1 MQQTGYIEIDGER
14 IKVLVRNKKYS
25 RLLKIRSSGRDGREM
40 TDEQEY
46 LKDYPGLVTLLKAGA
61 SIDL

>member
-1 MQQTGYIEIDGER
+1 MQQTGYVIIDGEK
-14 IKVLVRNKKYS
+14 IKVLVRDKKYS
-25 RLLKIRSSGRDGREM
+25 RLLKIRLSGRDGREM

-46 LKDYPGLVTLLKAGA
+46 LKDYPSLVTLLKGGA